1 MRGARFD
8 RSPSV
13 IPEAWGQAEGHR
25 AGARKKKIAL
35 GSRHQTHRENAIL
48 LLPWPP
54 LTFSS
59 RKIPAKALPRRKGK
73 KKKKDNRKRYTF
85 CTQLTTTKKGQNP
98 TR

>member
-73 KKKKDNRKRYTF
+73 KKKKKK
-85 CTQLTTTKKGQNP
+85 TTEKDTHSVHN
-98 TR
+98 